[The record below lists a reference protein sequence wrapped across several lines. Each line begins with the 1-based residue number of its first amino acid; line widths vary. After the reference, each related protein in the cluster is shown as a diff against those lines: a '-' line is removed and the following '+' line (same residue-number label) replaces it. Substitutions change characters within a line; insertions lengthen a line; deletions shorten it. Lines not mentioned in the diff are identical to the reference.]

1 MHIIVLVK
9 QVPDT
14 SEVKI
19 NRETNTLIRDG
30 VPSIINP
37 YDRYAIEEALRLR
50 EKHGGKVTAVTMGPP
65 QAAEALKEAVSLG
78 VDEVVLLS
86 DRAFA
91 GADTWATSYA
101 LSQGIRKIG
110 EYDLVIAGKQA
121 IDGDT
126 AQVGPETADMLGIP
140 FVAYIRKI
148 EQVEG
153 RKMVAERLMDEGY
166 DVVEVSLP
174 ALITVVKE
182 INEPRVPS
190 LKGKMKAKGLKV
202 APWTAKDIGA
212 DEEKIGLKGSPTQVV
227 RIFPPA
233 PRGQR
238 QPSPGAPGR
247 RSIATFQVICTPRSI
262 SSRAASRKRAGFCAT
277 PRKRTSKCRCGPV
290 ERPVLPLSAMRRPR
304 CSTSPSFTSTFDR
317 WA

>member
-1 MHIIVLVK
+1 MNIIVLVK

-37 YDRYAIEEALRLR
+37 FDMFAIEEAIRLR
-50 EKHGGKVTAVTMGPP
+50 EKHGGKVTAITMGPP

-78 VDEVVLLS
+78 VDDVVLLS
-86 DRAFA
+86 DRSFA
-91 GADTWATSYA
+91 GADTWATSYV
-101 LSQGIRKIG
+101 LSQGIKKIG
-110 EYDLVIAGKQA
+110 AYDLIIAGKQA

-148 EQVEG
+148 EHIEEK
-153 RKMVAERLMDEGY
+153 KMVIERLMDEGY
-166 DVVEVSLP
+166 DVVETSLP

-182 INEPRVPS
+182 INQPRLPS
-190 LKGKMKAKGLKV
+190 LKGKMKAKSLKV
-202 APWTAKDIGA
+202 TTLNAKEISA
-212 DEEKIGLKGSPTQVV
+212 DENKCGLKGSPTKVV

-233 PRGQR
+233 PRGKREMLTGSLEDQV
-238 QPSPGAPGR
+238 
-247 RSIATFQVICTPRSI
+247 ATAVKKLKEQSLI
-262 SSRAASRKRAGFCAT
+262 
-277 PRKRTSKCRCGPV
+277 
-290 ERPVLPLSAMRRPR
+290 
-304 CSTSPSFTSTFDR
+304 
-317 WA
+317 

>member
-78 VDEVVLLS
+78 IDDVVLLS

-110 EYDLVIAGKQA
+110 DYDLVIAGKQA

-148 EQVEG
+148 EQVEDNT
-153 RKMVAERLMDEGY
+153 MIAERLMDEGY
-166 DVVEVSLP
+166 DVVETSLP

-182 INEPRVPS
+182 INEPRIPS
-190 LKGKMKAKGLKV
+190 LKGKMKAKSLKV
-202 APWTAKDIGA
+202 TTWTAKDIGA
-212 DEEKIGLKGSPTQVV
+212 DESKIGLKGSPTQVV

-238 QPSPGAPGR
+238 EILSG
-247 RSIATFQVICTPRSI
+247 SIEEQVATL
-262 SSRAASRKRAGFCAT
+262 ARKL
-277 PRKRTSKCRCGPV
+277 KEQS
-290 ERPVLPLSAMRRPR
+290 LI
-304 CSTSPSFTSTFDR
+304 
-317 WA
+317 

>member
-1 MHIIVLVK
+1 MNIIVLVK

-37 YDRYAIEEALRLR
+37 FDMYAIEEALRLR

-65 QAAEALKEAVSLG
+65 QAAEALKEAVAMG
-78 VDEVVLLS
+78 VDDVVLVS

-91 GADTWATSYA
+91 GADTWATSYTLA
-101 LSQGIRKIG
+101 MGIKKIG
-110 EYDLVIAGKQA
+110 NFDLVIAGKQA

-140 FVAYIRKI
+140 FVAYIRK
-148 EQVEG
+148 VEKVEPG
-153 RKMVAERLMDEGY
+153 KMTLERMMDEGY
-166 DVVEVSLP
+166 DVVETSLP

-182 INEPRVPS
+182 INQPRFPS
-190 LKGKMKAKGLKV
+190 LKGKMKAKSLKV
-202 APWTAKDIGA
+202 ATLSAKDIQA
-212 DEEKIGLKGSPTQVV
+212 DENMIGLKGSPTKVV

-238 QPSPGAPGR
+238 EILTGTIEQ
-247 RSIATFQVICTPRSI
+247 QVDLV
-262 SSRAASRKRAGFCAT
+262 ARKL
-277 PRKRTSKCRCGPV
+277 KEQSV
-290 ERPVLPLSAMRRPR
+290 I
-304 CSTSPSFTSTFDR
+304 
-317 WA
+317 

>member
-1 MHIIVLVK
+1 MNIIVLVK
-9 QVPDT
+9 QVPDA

-65 QAAEALKEAVSLG
+65 QAVEALKEAVSLG
-78 VDEVVLLS
+78 VDDVVLLS

-101 LSQGIRKIG
+101 LSQGIRKVG

-153 RKMVAERLMDEGY
+153 RKMIAERLMDEGY
-166 DVVEVSLP
+166 DVVETSLP

-190 LKGKMKAKGLKV
+190 LKGKMKAKNLKV
-202 APWTAKDIGA
+202 TAWTAKDIGA

-238 QPSPGAPGR
+238 EILSG
-247 RSIATFQVICTPRSI
+247 SIADQV
-262 SSRAASRKRAGFCAT
+262 AT
-277 PRKRTSKCRCGPV
+277 VAKKLKEQS
-290 ERPVLPLSAMRRPR
+290 LI
-304 CSTSPSFTSTFDR
+304 
-317 WA
+317 

>member
-1 MHIIVLVK
+1 LSAVKYLTVDCLMADDCRPPFGENLMNIIVLVK

-14 SEVKI
+14 AEVKI

-37 YDRYAIEEALRLR
+37 FDMFAIEEALRLR
-50 EKHGGKVTAVTMGPP
+50 EKHGGKVTALTMGPP
-65 QAAEALKEAVSLG
+65 QAAEALKAAVTLG
-78 VDEVVLLS
+78 VDDAVLIS

-101 LSQGIRKIG
+101 LSMAIKRIG
-110 EYDLVIAGKQA
+110 TYDLVIAGKQA

-153 RKMVAERLMDEGY
+153 KKMVAERLMDEGY
-166 DVVEVSLP
+166 DVVETSLP
-174 ALITVVKE
+174 AVITVVKE
-182 INEPRVPS
+182 INTPRLPS
-190 LKGKMKAKGLKV
+190 LKGKMKAKNLKV
-202 APWTAKDIGA
+202 TTWTAKDIGA
-212 DEEKIGLKGSPTQVV
+212 DENKLGLKGSPTQVV

-233 PRGQR
+233 PRGNR
-238 QPSPGAPGR
+238 EVLTG
-247 RSIATFQVICTPRSI
+247 SIEDQVTAVAKKLKEQSLI
-262 SSRAASRKRAGFCAT
+262 
-277 PRKRTSKCRCGPV
+277 
-290 ERPVLPLSAMRRPR
+290 
-304 CSTSPSFTSTFDR
+304 
-317 WA
+317 

>member
-1 MHIIVLVK
+1 MNIIVLIK

-37 YDRYAIEEALRLR
+37 FDMYAIEEALRLR
-50 EKHGGKVTAVTMGPP
+50 EQHGGKVTAVTMGPP
-65 QAAEALKEAVSLG
+65 QAADALKEAVALG
-78 VDEVVLLS
+78 VDDVILLS

-101 LSQGIRKIG
+101 LSRGIKKIG
-110 EYDLVIAGKQA
+110 SFDLIIAGKQA

-148 EQVEG
+148 EQIDSS
-153 RKMVAERLMDEGY
+153 KMVAERMMDEGY
-166 DVVEVSLP
+166 DVVETSLP

-182 INEPRVPS
+182 INQPRPPS
-190 LKGKMKAKGLKV
+190 LKGKMKARGLKV
-202 APWTAKDIGA
+202 VSWTAADINA
-212 DEEKIGLKGSPTQVV
+212 DQGLCGLQGSPTKVV
-227 RIFPPA
+227 KIFPPA
-233 PRGQR
+233 PRGKREILSGTLEEQ
-238 QPSPGAPGR
+238 A
-247 RSIATFQVICTPRSI
+247 ATVV
-262 SSRAASRKRAGFCAT
+262 RKL
-277 PRKRTSKCRCGPV
+277 KEQS
-290 ERPVLPLSAMRRPR
+290 LI
-304 CSTSPSFTSTFDR
+304 
-317 WA
+317 